1 MHLCMEGPQDAR
13 DSDVADAPPPPT
25 LLRKVVCH
33 GFPEE
38 GEALENKQSSK
49 GREDKSV
56 VLRCVAEQTRHDS
69 RSNALEEV
77 GGHPE
82 S

>member
-1 MHLCMEGPQDAR
+1 MLETQMWQVPG
-13 DSDVADAPPPPT
+13 DAPPPPT

-56 VLRCVAEQTRHDS
+56 VFRCVAEQTQHDS
-69 RSNALEEV
+69 RSSALEEV